1 MNSPVR
7 VIHFAR
13 VVGPVA
19 TPLRGEAG
27 EIVARV
33 WLGECPAATTAT
45 IAATATTGAA
55 GAAGAIVRTAAGWHY
70 VAPLLAGVVAA
81 ADMPDA
87 ADVSSS
93 TPLRSTQ
100 SRADLERQI
109 VRFYRGEA
117 ADEGGPW
124 AVAS

>member
-1 MNSPVR
+1 VR

-19 TPLRGEAG
+19 TQLGSEAG

-33 WLGECPAATTAT
+33 WLGECPAAAAAT
-45 IAATATTGAA
+45 IATTATTGAV
-55 GAAGAIVRTAAGWHY
+55 GAIVRTAAGWHY
-70 VAPLLAGVVAA
+70 VAPLLAGVAAA
-81 ADMPDA
+81 ADAPDLA
-87 ADVSSS
+87 GVGAT

>member
-13 VVGPVA
+13 VAGLVTAPG
-19 TPLRGEAG
+19 GETG

-33 WLGECPAATTAT
+33 WLGECPVAAS
-45 IAATATTGAA
+45 
-55 GAAGAIVRTAAGWHY
+55 GAIVRTSAGWY
-70 VAPLLAGVVAA
+70 Y
-81 ADMPDA
+81 ADASANALP
-87 ADVSSS
+87 SLS
-93 TPLRSTQ
+93 STQ

-117 ADEGGPW
+117 ADDFESW

>member
-1 MNSPVR
+1 MNSTVR

-13 VVGPVA
+13 VDGPVA
-19 TPLRGEAG
+19 AQLRGEAG
-27 EIVARV
+27 ETVARV

-45 IAATATTGAA
+45 T

-70 VAPLLAGVVAA
+70 VAPLLGGVA
-81 ADMPDA
+81 DA
-87 ADVSSS
+87 AGAPDTVGVSA
-93 TPLRSTQ
+93 TPPLRSTH

>member
-7 VIHFAR
+7 AIHFAR

-19 TPLRGEAG
+19 AQLGGEVG

-33 WLGECPAATTAT
+33 WLGECPAATIAT
-45 IAATATTGAA
+45 TATT

-70 VAPLLAGVVAA
+70 VAPLLAGVAA
-81 ADMPDA
+81 AAGAPDVA
-87 ADVSSS
+87 GVSAT

-117 ADEGGPW
+117 ADEGGTW

>member
-19 TPLRGEAG
+19 AQLRGEAG

-33 WLGECPAATTAT
+33 WLGECPAAIIATTAT
-45 IAATATTGAA
+45 GAV
-55 GAAGAIVRTAAGWHY
+55 GAIVRTAAGWHY
-70 VAPLLAGVVAA
+70 AAPLLAGVAA
-81 ADMPDA
+81 AAGAPDA
-87 ADVSSS
+87 AGISAAPS
-93 TPLRSTQ
+93 LHSTQ
-100 SRADLERQI
+100 SRGDLERQI

>member
-7 VIHFAR
+7 AIHFAR

-19 TPLRGEAG
+19 AQLGGEVG

-33 WLGECPAATTAT
+33 WLGECPAATTA
-45 IAATATTGAA
+45 AA

-70 VAPLLAGVVAA
+70 VAPLMGGVAA
-81 ADMPDA
+81 AAGAPDA
-87 ADVSSS
+87 AGVSA
-93 TPLRSTQ
+93 TPPLRSTQ

-109 VRFYRGEA
+109 VRFHRGEA

>member
-19 TPLRGEAG
+19 TQLGGEAG

-45 IAATATTGAA
+45 T

-70 VAPLLAGVVAA
+70 VAPLLAGVAA
-81 ADMPDA
+81 AAGAPDL
-87 ADVSSS
+87 ADVSSA

-109 VRFYRGEA
+109 LQFYRGEA

>member
-7 VIHFAR
+7 LIHFAR
-13 VVGPVA
+13 VAGAVA
-19 TPLRGEAG
+19 AQPSGEAG

-33 WLGECPAATTAT
+33 WLAECPAAATSTTA
-45 IAATATTGAA
+45 
-55 GAAGAIVRTAAGWHY
+55 AAGAIVRTAAGWHY
-70 VAPLLAGVVAA
+70 AAPLLAGVAA
-81 ADMPDA
+81 AAGAPDA
-87 ADVSSS
+87 AGVSVA
-93 TPLRSTQ
+93 TLLRSTH

>member
-1 MNSPVR
+1 MSSPVR

-19 TPLRGEAG
+19 AQPGGEAG
-27 EIVARV
+27 ETVARV

-45 IAATATTGAA
+45 TGAA
-55 GAAGAIVRTAAGWHY
+55 GAVGAIVRTAAGWHY
-70 VAPLLAGVVAA
+70 VAPLLGGVA
-81 ADMPDA
+81 DA
-87 ADVSSS
+87 ADVPYAVGVSAAR
-93 TPLRSTQ
+93 PLRSTH

>member
-19 TPLRGEAG
+19 AQLGGEVG

-33 WLGECPAATTAT
+33 WLGECPAAAT
-45 IAATATTGAA
+45 AATAAAGAA

-70 VAPLLAGVVAA
+70 VAPLLAGVAA
-81 ADMPDA
+81 AAGTPDVA
-87 ADVSSS
+87 GVSAT

-109 VRFYRGEA
+109 LQFYRGEA
-117 ADEGGPW
+117 TDEGGPW

>member
-19 TPLRGEAG
+19 AQLGGEVG

-45 IAATATTGAA
+45 IATTATTGAA
-55 GAAGAIVRTAAGWHY
+55 AAAGAIVRTAAGWHY

-81 ADMPDA
+81 AGAPDL
-87 ADVSSS
+87 ADVSA
-93 TPLRSTQ
+93 TPPLRSTQ

-109 VRFYRGEA
+109 VRFHRGEA

>member
-19 TPLRGEAG
+19 AQLRGEAG

-33 WLGECPAATTAT
+33 WLGECPAATTA
-45 IAATATTGAA
+45 ATA
-55 GAAGAIVRTAAGWHY
+55 AAGAIVRTAAGWHY
-70 VAPLLAGVVAA
+70 AAPLLAGVVAA
-81 ADMPDA
+81 AGAPDA
-87 ADVSSS
+87 VGFSAAP
-93 TPLRSTQ
+93 PLRSTQ

>member
-7 VIHFAR
+7 LIHFAR
-13 VVGPVA
+13 VAGAVA
-19 TPLRGEAG
+19 AQPSGEAG

-33 WLGECPAATTAT
+33 WLAECPAATIAT
-45 IAATATTGAA
+45 TATT

-70 VAPLLAGVVAA
+70 VAPLLAGLAA
-81 ADMPDA
+81 AAGAPDL
-87 ADVSSS
+87 ADVSSA

-117 ADEGGPW
+117 ADEVGPW

>member
-19 TPLRGEAG
+19 AQLGGEVG

-33 WLGECPAATTAT
+33 WLGEYPAATT
-45 IAATATTGAA
+45 

-70 VAPLLAGVVAA
+70 VAPLLAGVAA
-81 ADMPDA
+81 AAGAPDA
-87 ADVSSS
+87 AGVSA
-93 TPLRSTQ
+93 TPPLRSTQ

>member
-1 MNSPVR
+1 MSSTVR

-13 VVGPVA
+13 VVGAVA
-19 TPLRGEAG
+19 AQPSGEAG

-33 WLGECPAATTAT
+33 WLAECPAAIIATTAT
-45 IAATATTGAA
+45 GAV
-55 GAAGAIVRTAAGWHY
+55 GAIVRTAAGWHY
-70 VAPLLAGVVAA
+70 VAPLLAGVA
-81 ADMPDA
+81 DA
-87 ADVSSS
+87 ADVPYAVGVSAAR
-93 TPLRSTQ
+93 PLRSTH

>member
-1 MNSPVR
+1 MNSPVP

-19 TPLRGEAG
+19 TQLGGEAG

-45 IAATATTGAA
+45 TAAT
-55 GAAGAIVRTAAGWHY
+55 GAAGAIVRTATGWHY
-70 VAPLLAGVVAA
+70 AAPLMGGVAA
-81 ADMPDA
+81 AAGAPDA
-87 ADVSSS
+87 AGVGAT

-100 SRADLERQI
+100 SRADLEQQI
-109 VRFYRGEA
+109 VRFHRGEA

>member
-1 MNSPVR
+1 MNSPVP

-19 TPLRGEAG
+19 TQLGGEAG

-33 WLGECPAATTAT
+33 WLGECPASTTA
-45 IAATATTGAA
+45 AT

-70 VAPLLAGVVAA
+70 VAPLLAGVAA
-81 ADMPDA
+81 AAGAPDA
-87 ADVSSS
+87 AGVSAT

>member
-19 TPLRGEAG
+19 TQLGGAAG

-33 WLGECPAATTAT
+33 WLDECPAATTAT
-45 IAATATTGAA
+45 IATTAT
-55 GAAGAIVRTAAGWHY
+55 GAAGAIVRTATGWHY
-70 VAPLLAGVVAA
+70 VAPLLAGVAVAS
-81 ADMPDA
+81 DVPDVEGVIA
-87 ADVSSS
+87 T

>member
-13 VVGPVA
+13 VAGAVAAQPV
-19 TPLRGEAG
+19 GEAG

-33 WLGECPAATTAT
+33 WLGECPAA
-45 IAATATTGAA
+45 
-55 GAAGAIVRTAAGWHY
+55 AAGAIVRTVAGWHY
-70 VAPLLAGVVAA
+70 AAPLLA
-81 ADMPDA
+81 DA
-87 ADVSSS
+87 ADVSAAP
-93 TPLRSTQ
+93 PLRSTQ
-100 SRADLERQI
+100 SRADLECQI

-117 ADEGGPW
+117 AAAGGPW

>member
-13 VVGPVA
+13 VAGAVA
-19 TPLRGEAG
+19 AQPSGEAG

-33 WLGECPAATTAT
+33 WLGECPAA
-45 IAATATTGAA
+45 
-55 GAAGAIVRTAAGWHY
+55 AAGAIVRTVAGWHY
-70 VAPLLAGVVAA
+70 AAPLL
-81 ADMPDA
+81 PDA
-87 ADVSSS
+87 ADVSAAP
-93 TPLRSTQ
+93 PLRSTQ
-100 SRADLERQI
+100 SRADLECQI

-117 ADEGGPW
+117 AASGGPW

>member
-19 TPLRGEAG
+19 AQLRGEVG

-45 IAATATTGAA
+45 TAATAATGATGAA
-55 GAAGAIVRTAAGWHY
+55 GVIVRTATGWHY
-70 VAPLLAGVVAA
+70 VAPLLAGVAA
-81 ADMPDA
+81 AAGAPDVA
-87 ADVSSS
+87 GVSAT

>member
-7 VIHFAR
+7 AIDFAR

-19 TPLRGEAG
+19 AQLGGEVG

-33 WLGECPAATTAT
+33 WLGEYPAATTAA
-45 IAATATTGAA
+45 IAAT

-70 VAPLLAGVVAA
+70 AAPLLAGVAA
-81 ADMPDA
+81 AAGAPDA
-87 ADVSSS
+87 AGISA
-93 TPLRSTQ
+93 TPPLRSTQ

>member
-13 VVGPVA
+13 AAGLVTAPS
-19 TPLRGEAG
+19 GETG

-33 WLGECPAATTAT
+33 WLGECPVAAS
-45 IAATATTGAA
+45 
-55 GAAGAIVRTAAGWHY
+55 GAIVRTLAGWY
-70 VAPLLAGVVAA
+70 Y
-81 ADMPDA
+81 ADASAHAVPSL
-87 ADVSSS
+87 SSAH
-93 TPLRSTQ
+93 

-117 ADEGGPW
+117 ADDSESW

>member
-19 TPLRGEAG
+19 AQLGGEVG

-33 WLGECPAATTAT
+33 WLGECPAATTA
-45 IAATATTGAA
+45 
-55 GAAGAIVRTAAGWHY
+55 AAGAIVRTAAGWHY
-70 VAPLLAGVVAA
+70 AAPLLAGVADAA
-81 ADMPDA
+81 GAPDA
-87 ADVSSS
+87 ADVSAAP
-93 TPLRSTQ
+93 PLRSTQ
-100 SRADLERQI
+100 SRADLECQI

-117 ADEGGPW
+117 AAAGGPW

>member
-13 VVGPVA
+13 VGGPVA
-19 TPLRGEAG
+19 AQLGGEAG

-33 WLGECPAATTAT
+33 WLGECPAATTA
-45 IAATATTGAA
+45 ATAAAGAA

-70 VAPLLAGVVAA
+70 AAPLLAGVVAA
-81 ADMPDA
+81 AGAPDA
-87 ADVSSS
+87 AGVGAAP
-93 TPLRSTQ
+93 PLRSTQ

>member
-19 TPLRGEAG
+19 AQLGREAG

-33 WLGECPAATTAT
+33 WLGECPAATTA
-45 IAATATTGAA
+45 AT

-70 VAPLLAGVVAA
+70 VAPLLAGVAA
-81 ADMPDA
+81 AAGAPDL
-87 ADVSSS
+87 ADVSSA

-117 ADEGGPW
+117 ADEGGTW

>member
-1 MNSPVR
+1 MSSTVR

-19 TPLRGEAG
+19 TSPGGEAG

-33 WLGECPAATTAT
+33 WLGECPAAIIATTAT
-45 IAATATTGAA
+45 A
-55 GAAGAIVRTAAGWHY
+55 AAGAIVRTAAGWHY
-70 VAPLLAGVVAA
+70 VAPLLAGVAA
-81 ADMPDA
+81 AAGAPDL
-87 ADVSSS
+87 ADVSSA

>member
-7 VIHFAR
+7 AIHFAR

-19 TPLRGEAG
+19 AQLGGEVG

-33 WLGECPAATTAT
+33 WLGECPAA
-45 IAATATTGAA
+45 ATA
-55 GAAGAIVRTAAGWHY
+55 AAGAIVRTAAGWHY
-70 VAPLLAGVVAA
+70 AAPLLAGVAA
-81 ADMPDA
+81 AAGAPDL
-87 ADVSSS
+87 ADVSA
-93 TPLRSTQ
+93 TPPLRSTQ

>member
-13 VVGPVA
+13 VAGAVA
-19 TPLRGEAG
+19 AQPSGETG

-33 WLGECPAATTAT
+33 WLGECPAA
-45 IAATATTGAA
+45 
-55 GAAGAIVRTAAGWHY
+55 AAGAIVRTAAGWHY
-70 VAPLLAGVVAA
+70 AAPLLAGV
-81 ADMPDA
+81 ADAVGAPDA
-87 ADVSSS
+87 ADVSAAP
-93 TPLRSTQ
+93 PLRSTQ
-100 SRADLERQI
+100 SRADLECQI

>member
-13 VVGPVA
+13 VVGAVA
-19 TPLRGEAG
+19 TQLRGEAG

-33 WLGECPAATTAT
+33 WLGECPAAT
-45 IAATATTGAA
+45 TATTGAA

-81 ADMPDA
+81 ADVPDA
-87 ADVSSS
+87 AGVSSA

>member
-19 TPLRGEAG
+19 TQLGGEAG

-33 WLGECPAATTAT
+33 WLGECPAAT
-45 IAATATTGAA
+45 TATTGAA

-70 VAPLLAGVVAA
+70 VAPLLAGVPAA
-81 ADMPDA
+81 AGAPDA

>member
-7 VIHFAR
+7 AIHFAR

-19 TPLRGEAG
+19 AQLGGEVG

-33 WLGECPAATTAT
+33 WLGEYPAATTAT
-45 IAATATTGAA
+45 T
-55 GAAGAIVRTAAGWHY
+55 GAAGAIVRTATGWHY
-70 VAPLLAGVVAA
+70 AAPLLAGVVAA
-81 ADMPDA
+81 AGAPDA
-87 ADVSSS
+87 AGVSAA

>member
-13 VVGPVA
+13 VVGAVA
-19 TPLRGEAG
+19 TQLRGEAG

-33 WLGECPAATTAT
+33 WLGECPAAT
-45 IAATATTGAA
+45 IATT

-70 VAPLLAGVVAA
+70 VAPLLAGVS
-81 ADMPDA
+81 DA
-87 ADVSSS
+87 ADVPYAVGVSAAR
-93 TPLRSTQ
+93 PLRSTH

>member
-7 VIHFAR
+7 AIHFAR

-19 TPLRGEAG
+19 AQLGGEVG

-45 IAATATTGAA
+45 TATTAA
-55 GAAGAIVRTAAGWHY
+55 TGAAGAIVRTAAGWHY
-70 VAPLLAGVVAA
+70 VAPLLAGVAA
-81 ADMPDA
+81 AAGAPDA
-87 ADVSSS
+87 AGVSA
-93 TPLRSTQ
+93 TPPLLSTQ